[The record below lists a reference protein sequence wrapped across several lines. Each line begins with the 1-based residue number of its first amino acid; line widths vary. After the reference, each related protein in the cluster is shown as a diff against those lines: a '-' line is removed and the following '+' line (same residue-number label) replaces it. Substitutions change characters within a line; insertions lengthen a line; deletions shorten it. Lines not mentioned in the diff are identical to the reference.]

1 MKLQSKFNS
10 VSLLVSLSLAAC
22 HVQAIAF
29 PFDLERR
36 AGTQRNGTTKL
47 VAPNFYLYKTIDV
60 EGSELMGLRYAAEF
74 IWSGAFEFGKLK
86 RISKTGKKSK
96 NILKPGVQKC
106 LAIRDKTTE
115 GGGVVVDA
123 CSCTTGPCDKDNNIN
138 SPTPRFQWNIRGRL
152 LYPDI
157 YENGF
162 IDSSIQKGVFGEKQ
176 LPFWYG
182 WIESA
187 LSGKC
192 LTYVPPITSPPPFT
206 DQLTYGK
213 IGDVV
218 VKECTSD
225 PQDFSQLWLIWIFKK
240 DGPTRIMPLTGTHR
254 WQTEDTVYFGCHES
268 DYTAINSHPWYF
280 RVPETDSPDISEQE
294 LDKFATENLVDFA

>member
-10 VSLLVSLSLAAC
+10 VSLLVSLGLAAC

-29 PFDLERR
+29 PLDLERR
-36 AGTQRNGTTKL
+36 ADTQRNGTTKL
-47 VAPNFYLYKTIDV
+47 VAPDFYRYNTIDV
-60 EGSELMGLRYAAEF
+60 EGSELMSLRYAAEF
-74 IWSGAFEFGKLK
+74 MWSGAF
-86 RISKTGKKSK
+86 GKKSK

-106 LAIRDKTTE
+106 LAVRDKTTE

-123 CSCTTGPCDKDNNIN
+123 CSCTTGPCNKDNNIN
-138 SPTPRFQWNIRGRL
+138 SPTPRFQWNIKGRL
-152 LYPDI
+152 LYPEI

-162 IDSSIQKGVFGEKQ
+162 IDDSIQKGKFGEKQ

-187 LSGKC
+187 LSDKC
-192 LTYVPPITSPPPFT
+192 LTYVPPSASPPPFT

-218 VKECTSD
+218 VKECTTD
-225 PQDFSQLWLIWIFKK
+225 PKDFSQIWLIWIFKK
-240 DGPTRIMPLTGTHR
+240 DGPTRIIPLSTHR

-280 RVPETDSPDISEQE
+280 RVPESDSPDISEQE